1 VFQSGIKNQGTCSKE
16 EGVMLLKIATDLT
29 DTDDKVF
36 NTTAGYPSKLVSI
49 LDLIQ
54 SKE

>member
-1 VFQSGIKNQGTCSKE
+1 MFQSGIKNQGTCSKE

-36 NTTAGYPSKLVSI
+36 NATAGYPSKPVSI
-49 LDLIQ
+49 SDLIQ